1 MVGFSDDIRL
11 LVRNACDDVLDA
23 FLETNEIKAE
33 HRMTFMEKGKIISS
47 TFFNPKQSKKK
58 DKNN

>member
-1 MVGFSDDIRL
+1 MLFFFFRLVGFSDDIRL

-33 HRMTFMEKGKIISS
+33 HRMTFMEKGK
-47 TFFNPKQSKKK
+47 
-58 DKNN
+58 NNF